1 MKESYFKRVH
11 AQTPTRMWINNVSR
25 SQADLAIAAGA
36 TGCTQNPAYTWKM
49 MEDPQERPYVME
61 KLAEILK
68 TEPDDTQA
76 LVKLQRVLVEGIAQK
91 FMPMYEA
98 SHGQCG
104 YVSIQGDP
112 FDETEESIVKYAKYN
127 TANLPNMTAKIPVV
141 PGGIKAIRQLAMDRI
156 PINTTEIMAIRQAL
170 EIADIY
176 DDVCAKIK
184 DPAPMYYSV
193 ITGIFDEYLAKYVA
207 EKNIDVSPDSLW
219 QAGLAVAKKAYSM
232 VKERNSQIRF
242 IGGGARGLHHFT
254 EMVGA
259 DCVVTINWKGT
270 ADKLLE
276 QDPAVVQRF
285 AMPIPQSV
293 IDELT
298 EKVDEFRRAYYVNAI
313 TEEEF
318 EEYGPVVLFRS
329 SFEKAW
335 KSAMEEIKNQRAAM
349 K

>member
-112 FDETEESIVKYAKYN
+112 FDETEESIVKYAKFN

-141 PGGIKAIRQLAMDRI
+141 PGGIKAIKKLAPERV
-156 PINTTEIMAIRQAL
+156 PINTTEIMTIRQAL
-170 EIADIY
+170 DIADIY
-176 DDVCAKIK
+176 DDVCAI
-184 DPAPMYYSV
+184 MRRYY
-193 ITGIFDEYLAKYVA
+193 
-207 EKNIDVSPDSLW
+207 
-219 QAGLAVAKKAYSM
+219 GLK
-232 VKERNSQIRF
+232 
-242 IGGGARGLHHFT
+242 
-254 EMVGA
+254 
-259 DCVVTINWKGT
+259 
-270 ADKLLE
+270 
-276 QDPAVVQRF
+276 
-285 AMPIPQSV
+285 
-293 IDELT
+293 
-298 EKVDEFRRAYYVNAI
+298 
-313 TEEEF
+313 
-318 EEYGPVVLFRS
+318 S
-329 SFEKAW
+329 S
-335 KSAMEEIKNQRAAM
+335 RP
-349 K
+349 